1 VSTTEISPGTALDP
15 RRWRALAVLGLIQFI
30 LIVDVTIV
38 NVALPHIQRD
48 LHFSHAGLAWVV
60 NGYVVMAGGLLL
72 LGGRLADTFGRRR
85 LFLAGVA
92 LFATASATSG
102 AAVSPAMLVASRFA
116 QGAGEALAAPAALGL
131 IAVLF
136 TDPRERVKAVGIW
149 GGLAGLGG
157 CTGTVISGV
166 LTDVASWRWIFYINV
181 PVALVALVM
190 VPRLVSESRMV
201 RDQHRVDLVGAA
213 TVTGGLIAV
222 VYGLLE
228 ASKHAWGSVSVLVP
242 LLGGIALL
250 IATVLIEARSAQ
262 PLIPLR
268 FFTNRTRIAA
278 NLVNVFFAAAI
289 ASYFFLLTL
298 FEQQVLHY
306 SPLQG
311 GLGYLPF
318 GFGLGAGMG
327 IGTALMPRLGVKRL
341 VALSFLGSAVGL
353 ALTSSIG
360 VNSSYLEGVLPGMLV
375 LAVFSGLGFAPIM
388 NAALHQVTEQ
398 DSSLA
403 SGVQNTTMQIGSA
416 LGLAGLVTLAL
427 RHAATQ
433 VSHGVPADIAA
444 AHGYAA
450 AFRIGAV
457 LLVIGAALA
466 FALFERVSTEARN
479 PMVEG
484 IGGDLP
490 ASAETAVAP
499 ATA

>member
-1 VSTTEISPGTALDP
+1 MTTTAISPGTALDP

-92 LFATASATSG
+92 LFAVASAASG

-181 PVALVALVM
+181 PVAVVALVM

-201 RDQHRVDLVGAA
+201 RDQHRVDFVGAA
-213 TVTGGLIAV
+213 TVTGGLISV

-228 ASKHAWGSVSVLVP
+228 ASKHAWGSVSVLAP
-242 LLGGIALL
+242 LLGGVTLL
-250 IATVLIEARSAQ
+250 AATVAVEARSAS

-268 FFTNRTRIAA
+268 FFNNRTRIAA

-289 ASYFFLLTL
+289 SSYFFLMTL

-318 GFGLGAGMG
+318 GFGIGAGMG

-341 VALSFLGSAVGL
+341 VAVSFLGSAVALG
-353 ALTSSIG
+353 LTSAIG
-360 VNSSYLEGVLPGMLV
+360 VHSSYLGGVLPGMLV
-375 LAVFSGLGFAPIM
+375 LAVCSGLSFAPIM

-416 LGLAGLVTLAL
+416 LGLACLVSLAL

-433 VSHGVPADIAA
+433 VSHGVPAGVAA
-444 AHGYAA
+444 AHGYAT

-466 FALFERVSTEARN
+466 FTLFERVSTEMRN
-479 PMVEG
+479 PMTEG
-484 IGGDLP
+484 VAGDLP
-490 ASAETAVAP
+490 ASPQTAVAS
-499 ATA
+499 AAA